1 MIMIDKIKYFFY
13 KYVDEIT
20 WFIIGFLTC
29 NGITAL
35 ARGDWFSALIDF
47 GLAYLNYAI
56 NKR

>member
-1 MIMIDKIKYFFY
+1 MIDKIKYFFY